1 MRANRRKSV
10 RDEEE
15 RLWRRKLRGL
25 LWMDRLFSP
34 LFVLFY
40 ILAFR
45 TLVQLCVYGGV
56 KRRVPLLALCVLF
69 FVGYLAAYLA
79 ELQIIAKQS
88 WKTMVT
94 DLEIEG
100 NQIFTER
107 FEEDGQEK
115 TEQQTGGQKDRIV
128 ELSEVRWYRKKGRH
142 IFLFLKRHRFVWL
155 NTENL
160 SEQKREFLELK
171 LTQTGILALRL
182 WRIPAALLLAAVTF
196 LGSAGIVWSAVPYN
210 GKLSWKLDE
219 LQHSR
224 KIRLVHDNIYEDGL
238 DGILED
244 IRKKIDLPERL
255 CLVNSFN
262 LHFLADGTVDTLYTF
277 VKGYDEAGNYQDSYL
292 ISYNRSSSDKLTV
305 WMGGA
310 AGTEFEQEKDFMP
323 LLEAMRVLPLQ
334 DTVQDWDEE
343 VYGILYYGERSFGY
357 NTEGIRYLDPDG
369 EIFLPDPNVSEE
381 IKGFIVSVFCPE
393 NESITPVR
401 YLFRETL

>member
-1 MRANRRKSV
+1 MRANRRKPV

-25 LWMDRLFSP
+25 LWMDRLLSP

-69 FVGYLAAYLA
+69 FVGYLAAYLT
-79 ELQIIAKQS
+79 ELQIIAKRS
-88 WKTMVT
+88 CKIMVT

-100 NQIFTER
+100 NQIFTVR
-107 FEEDGQEK
+107 LEESGQEK
-115 TEQQTGGQKDRIV
+115 TEQQAGGQKGSLA
-128 ELSEVRWYRKKGRH
+128 ELSEIRWYRKKGDH
-142 IFLFLKRHRFVWL
+142 IFLFLKKHRFVWL
-155 NTENL
+155 NTEKL

-196 LGSAGIVWSAVPYN
+196 LGSAGIAWSAVPYN

-292 ISYNRSSSDKLTV
+292 ISYDRSSSDKLTV

-310 AGTEFEQEKDFMP
+310 AGTEFEQEKDFAP
-323 LLEAMRVLPLQ
+323 LLEAMRVLPLE
-334 DTVQDWDEE
+334 DTVQGWEEE
-343 VYGILYYGERSFGY
+343 VYGILYYGERSFGF
-357 NTEGIRYLDPDG
+357 NTEGIRYLNPDG
-369 EIFLPDPNVSEE
+369 QSSLPNSYVSEE
-381 IKGFIVSVFCPE
+381 IKGFIISVFCPE
-393 NESITPVR
+393 NEMITPVR
-401 YLFRETL
+401 YLFREIL

>member
-1 MRANRRKSV
+1 MEGNSQKPV
-10 RDEEE
+10 RNEGE

-34 LFVLFY
+34 LFILFY
-40 ILAFR
+40 TLAFR

-56 KRRVPLLALCVLF
+56 KRRIPLLVLCFLF
-69 FVGYLAAYLA
+69 FAGYLAVYLM
-79 ELQIIAKQS
+79 ELKVIGKRS
-88 WKTMVT
+88 WKSIFT
-94 DLEIEG
+94 DWEIEG
-100 NQIFTER
+100 NQIYTGKQER
-107 FEEDGQEK
+107 GQQK
-115 TEQQTGGQKDRIV
+115 ANRQGSGQQEMIV
-128 ELSEVRWYRKKGRH
+128 ELSDVRWYRKKENH
-142 IFLFLKRHRFVWL
+142 IYLFLKGHRFVWL
-155 NTENL
+155 GTEKM

-182 WRIPAALLLAAVTF
+182 WRIPVALLLAAVTF

-210 GKLSWKLDE
+210 GKLSWKIDE
-219 LQHSR
+219 LRHSR
-224 KIRLVHDNIYEDGL
+224 KIRLIHDNIYEDGL
-238 DGILED
+238 DGILQD
-244 IRKKIDLPERL
+244 IREKTDLPERL

-277 VKGYDEAGNYQDSYL
+277 IKGYDEEGNYQDSYL

-334 DTVQDWDEE
+334 DTVQDWGEE

-369 EIFLPDPNVSEE
+369 EIFLPDLYVSEE
-381 IKGFIVSVFCPE
+381 IKGYIVSVFCPE
-393 NESITPVR
+393 NERITPVR